1 MVENSTLSEI
11 IRRNTNITHVPR
23 HVFYSTLYCMD
34 VKNEQCIPCID
45 SSSSE
50 KTSAHECTTTEL
62 KSRVEN
68 LTQTVQELQQKS
80 NIQERKLTLNEKEK
94 RNLDTQLENVR
105 KQNRECN
112 MHNAT
117 DENLTL
123 TNSIRTL
130 KEENQMLK
138 NNLENLKSADGSAID
153 NTTVVCLIVFMCV
166 FLIITATSC
175 VLYLKKKIKCKK
187 SSYFQRHQMGRN
199 PTKSTSF

>member
-62 KSRVEN
+62 KSQVEN

-166 FLIITATSC
+166 FLITTATSC

>member
-11 IRRNTNITHVPR
+11 IRRNTNITHVSR
-23 HVFYSTLYCMD
+23 HVFYSTRYCMD

-62 KSRVEN
+62 KSQVEN
-68 LTQTVQELQQKS
+68 LKQTVQELQQKS

-138 NNLENLKSADGSAID
+138 NNLENLKSADGSVID

-166 FLIITATSC
+166 FLITTATSC

-187 SSYFQRHQMGRN
+187 SSYFQRHQMVRN